1 MSKRAEEAA
10 LKAYPFIPLPQY
22 DLRDENPTDGN
33 KIHRRIFL
41 EGYEQAEKELELTW
55 QDMMLLRILFD
66 ATDANQS
73 MGALTVQPM
82 TREYYEYLLQE
93 FNRQRK
99 K

>member
-1 MSKRAEEAA
+1 MSKRAEQAA

-41 EGYEQAEKELELTW
+41 EGYEQAEKDLALTPE
-55 QDMMLLRILFD
+55 DIGLINKLLFD
-66 ATDANQS
+66 MHFEGFDVYSTEKAHERNVEILRRFNEQ
-73 MGALTVQPM
+73 
-82 TREYYEYLLQE
+82 RE
-93 FNRQRK
+93 K

>member
-41 EGYEQAEKELELTW
+41 EGYEQAEKDTIERAAEWLSSIENG
-55 QDMMLLRILFD
+55 DKIVDVKAFVEAFKNEM
-66 ATDANQS
+66 
-73 MGALTVQPM
+73 
-82 TREYYEYLLQE
+82 EEE
-93 FNRQRK
+93 
-99 K
+99 